1 MLIAAGAARFAVG
14 FIAPIVNEQ
23 GAADG
28 KMLSLQL
35 ILLLML
41 KCCRLTTS
49 EEHLRETTSA
59 DSYARC
65 VRECVVAGRIVHGHW
80 PARFAA
86 SGTISC
92 TRRAVLGVA
101 FARSGR
107 GVGYGRRVA
116 AVERAQP

>member
-1 MLIAAGAARFAVG
+1 MLIVADAAWFAVG

-23 GAADG
+23 GAPDG
-28 KMLSLQL
+28 KMLFLL
-35 ILLLML
+35 PVLLLMF

-49 EEHLRETTSA
+49 EEHLRERTSA
-59 DSYARC
+59 ASDARRVC
-65 VRECVVAGRIVHGHW
+65 ECVVAGRIDDGHW

-101 FARSGR
+101 FADCGR
-107 GVGYGRRVA
+107 DVGYGRRAA